1 MEFDLSIFQVWKS
14 MDKRKQ
20 CMEKYLCFQTFD
32 PISFFIIEN
41 SEFNENKFIVQ

>member
-41 SEFNENKFIVQ
+41 SEFNK